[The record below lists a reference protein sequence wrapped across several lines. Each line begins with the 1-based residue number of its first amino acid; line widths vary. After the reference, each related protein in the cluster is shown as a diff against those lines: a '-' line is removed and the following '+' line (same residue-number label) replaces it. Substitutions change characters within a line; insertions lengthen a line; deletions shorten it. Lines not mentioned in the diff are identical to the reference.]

1 MDLYIKNMV
10 CPRCIAA
17 VEDLLQEQNIPFLKV
32 DLGHAVLTGELNEGR
47 LSEVGAGLK
56 KLGFEL
62 LDDKRKQLVEQV
74 KNIIIRTVHH
84 TPEMLHNRNLSD
96 LLSEEMNQDYKHIS
110 TVFSEITGT
119 TIEKFQI
126 RHKIERVKE
135 LIVYDQLSLKEIAFL
150 MGYSS
155 EAYLSNQFKKVTG
168 FTPSYFKKIGE
179 QKRVSIDQVL

>member
-17 VEDLLQEQNIPFLKV
+17 VEELLQGQNIPFLKV
-32 DLGHAVLTGELNEGR
+32 NLGYAVVPGELTDQQVLR
-47 LSEVGAGLK
+47 LETGLK
-56 KLGFEL
+56 TKGFEL

-74 KNIIIRTVHH
+74 KNTIIRSVHH
-84 TPEMLHNRNLSD
+84 TPEMSQKRNLSD
-96 LLSEEMNQDYKHIS
+96 LLSEELGQDYKHIS

-119 TIEKFQI
+119 TIEKFHI

-135 LIVYDQLSLKEIAFL
+135 LIVYNQLSLKEIAFQ

-168 FTPSYFKKIGE
+168 FTPSYFKKIAE
-179 QKRVSIDQVL
+179 QKRMSIDQLL

>member
-17 VEDLLQEQNIPFLKV
+17 VEELLQDQEIAYSKV
-32 DLGHAVLTGELNEGR
+32 ELGHAALAGELTQGE
-47 LSEVGAGLK
+47 LSEMEAGLR

-74 KNIIIRTVHH
+74 KNAIILSVHH
-84 TPEMLHNRNLSD
+84 TPDTSQKRNLSN
-96 LLSEEMNQDYKHIS
+96 LLSEELDQDYKHIS

-119 TIEKFQI
+119 TIEKFHI

-135 LIVYDQLSLKEIAFL
+135 LIVYDQLSLKEIAFQL
-150 MGYSS
+150 GYSS

-168 FTPSYFKKIGE
+168 FTPSYFKKIAE
-179 QKRVSIDQVL
+179 KKRVSIDQL

>member
-17 VEDLLQEQNIPFLKV
+17 VEELLQEQGISFTQV
-32 DLGHAVLTGELNEGR
+32 DLGHAALAEELTDARVSKVET
-47 LSEVGAGLK
+47 GLK

-74 KNIIIRTVHH
+74 KNTIVRSVHH
-84 TPEMLHNRNLSD
+84 TPDALQKRNLSD
-96 LLSEEMNQDYKHIS
+96 ILSEELGQDYKYIS

-135 LIVYDQLSLKEIAFL
+135 LIVYDQLSLKEIAFQT
-150 MGYSS
+150 GYSS

-168 FTPSYFKKIGE
+168 FTPSYFKKIAE
-179 QKRVSIDQVL
+179 QKRVSIDQI